1 MGELVKNIMRGERII
16 NSMEIF
22 FFKIKVPFKKNFTQK
37 KTRGALYGG

>member
-22 FFKIKVPFKKNFTQK
+22 FKIKVPFKKKFTQK
-37 KTRGALYGG
+37 KTRGALYWG